1 MNKFIITLA
10 CTLSMTLNIVAQSN
24 PTRITDTGDGFNVT
38 DDNSTRSFNPN
49 HRDSVADKEIPMG
62 VHTWTVD
69 RRYGDVTPA
78 VTDTLPHLYQNSIFN
93 TGVFGEYNTIGNNYT
108 PRISRIIMDRPKTS
122 EFFFTQPY
130 DFTMKEPDAFQFVN
144 TLSPFTNLSY
154 DNCGDKQ
161 NGEDHID
168 AKFAVN
174 ANKRLG
180 IGFDLDYHYAR
191 GYYQNQ
197 STSHFGA
204 SLFASYIGDKYQMH
218 ALFSTYHRKA
228 AENGGI
234 TDDNY
239 ITHPESYDDQFS
251 ENEIPTVLSKNW
263 NRNNSNHLFLSHR
276 YNIGFYKR
284 VALTE
289 AEKKAR
295 AFAKASAQ
303 DRKQRDNLRNN
314 QDGDDANGNKRR
326 NNKRTTDP
334 VATGRPDGARIAGD
348 LPKTGE
354 KPADPDSTRIQVTS
368 QQMADSLL
376 AVQHRK
382 DSLDANTKR
391 IYVPV
396 TSFIHTL
403 DINSFSRINQA
414 YASPAGYYANTYYKY
429 DDRGIYGNDSIYDQ
443 TKYLSVKNTF
453 AVALM
458 EGFNK
463 YAKAGL
469 KAFVSYDH
477 RKYQMPDL
485 LQEGDEG
492 YYMRSWS
499 EGLVS
504 VGGQLSK
511 TQGRTLHYNLDGEF
525 FLTGSNAGSVSL
537 NFNTDVNFPLF
548 GDTVRLAAKAHFDR
562 ITPTFFQRQYH
573 SKHLW
578 WDNGDMSKEIRSG
591 IEGIFTID
599 KTHTQLRVAVEEIKN
614 YTYFGMEYAIDENHN
629 FTGLQGGVY
638 QEGGNINLLTAQ
650 LRQNFKLGPLHWEN
664 IVTYQNSSNKDVL
677 PVPTVNIFTNLFF
690 KFLVVKQLT
699 VELGADATFFTKY
712 YAPDYLPQIGQ
723 FAVQKNVESRV
734 ELGGYPFVDVYAN
747 MHLKRTRFFVM
758 MSHVNKGM
766 GNKMMFL
773 APHYPQN
780 GKVLRIGVSW
790 NFYN

>member
-10 CTLSMTLNIVAQSN
+10 CTCCVAFNALAQN
-24 PTRITDTGDGFNVT
+24 DFTRITDTGDGFNVT
-38 DDNSTRSFNPN
+38 DDQSRSGNFNPN
-49 HRDSVADKEIPMG
+49 SRDSVSEKEIPMG
-62 VHTWTVD
+62 VYTWTVD
-69 RRYGDVTPA
+69 RRYGDVQPA
-78 VTDTLPHLYQNSIFN
+78 ATDTLPHLYQNSIFN
-93 TGVFGEYNTIGNNYT
+93 TGMNGEYNTTGNNYT
-108 PRISRIIMDRPKTS
+108 PRINRIVMDRPRTS
-122 EFFFTQPY
+122 EFFFSQPY
-130 DFTMKEPDAFQFVN
+130 DFTMKEPDRFQFVN

-154 DNCGDKQ
+154 DNCGNKQ

-180 IGFDLDYHYAR
+180 AGFDLDYHYAR

-239 ITHPESYDDQFS
+239 VTHPEGIEDQFS
-251 ENEIPTVLSKNW
+251 EDEIPTVLSTNW
-263 NRNNSNHLFLSHR
+263 NRNNSTHLFLTHR
-276 YNIGFYKR
+276 YNLGFYKR
-284 VALTE
+284 VELTE
-289 AEKKAR
+289 AEKKAKE
-295 AFAKASAQ
+295 FAKESAK
-303 DRKQRDNLRNN
+303 DKQQRENQRNG
-314 QDGDDANGNKRR
+314 QETGDTSG
-326 NNKRTTDP
+326 
-334 VATGRPDGARIAGD
+334 GRS
-348 LPKTGE
+348 
-354 KPADPDSTRIQVTS
+354 ADSPTVS
-368 QQMADSLL
+368 QQQQDT
-376 AVQHRK
+376 
-382 DSLDANTKR
+382 LDTDTKH

-414 YASPAGYYANTYYKY
+414 YASPSNYYANTYYTY
-429 DDRGIYGNDSIYDQ
+429 DDRGIYSGDSIYDK
-443 TKYLSVKNTF
+443 TKHLSVKNTF
-453 AVALM
+453 AIALM

-469 KAFVSYDH
+469 KAFISYDH

-485 LQEGDEG
+485 LEEGTDT
-492 YYMRSWS
+492 YYMRSWT

-511 TQGRTLHYNLDGEF
+511 TQGRTLHYDLDGEF

-537 NFNTDVNFPLF
+537 NFRTDVNFPLF

-562 ITPTFFQRQYH
+562 ITPTFFQRQFH

-578 WDNGDMSKEIRSG
+578 WDNGELSKEIRSG
-591 IEGIFTID
+591 IEGIFTLD
-599 KTHTQLRVAVEEIKN
+599 KTDTQLRIAIEELKN
-614 YTYFGMEYAIDENHN
+614 YTYFGMEYAVGTNN
-629 FTGLQGGVY
+629 QRTGLNGGVY
-638 QEGGNINLLTAQ
+638 QESGNINLLTAQ

-664 IVTYQNSSNKDVL
+664 VVTYQNSSNKEVL
-677 PVPTVNIFTNLFF
+677 PVPTVNLFTNLYL

-723 FAVQKNVESRV
+723 FAVQKNADARI

-758 MSHVNKGM
+758 MSHVNKGS

>member
-10 CTLSMTLNIVAQSN
+10 CTCGMAINALAQN
-24 PTRITDTGDGFNVT
+24 DFTRITDTGDGFNVT
-38 DDNSTRSFNPN
+38 DDKSQSNNFNP
-49 HRDSVADKEIPMG
+49 HSRDSVSEKEIPMG
-62 VHTWTVD
+62 VYSWTVD
-69 RRYGDVTPA
+69 RRYGDVRPA
-78 VTDTLPHLYQNSIFN
+78 VTDTLPHLYQNTIFN
-93 TGVFGEYNTIGNNYT
+93 TGLNGEFNTTGNNYT
-108 PRISRIIMDRPKTS
+108 PRISRIVLDRPQTS
-122 EFFFTQPY
+122 EFFFSQPY
-130 DFTMKEPDAFQFVN
+130 DFTMKEPDRFQFIN

-161 NGEDHID
+161 NGEDHIN

-180 IGFDLDYHYAR
+180 VGFDLDYHYAR
-191 GYYQNQ
+191 GYFQNQ

-204 SLFASYIGDKYQMH
+204 SLFASYIGDRYQMH

-239 ITHPESYDDQFS
+239 VTHPESFDDQFS
-251 ENEIPTVLSKNW
+251 EDEIPTVLSSNW
-263 NRNNSNHLFLSHR
+263 NRNNSTHLFLTHR
-276 YNIGFYKR
+276 YNLGFYKR
-284 VALTE
+284 VTLTE
-289 AEKKAR
+289 AEKKAKE
-295 AFAKASAQ
+295 FAKESAK
-303 DRKQRDNLRNN
+303 DKQQREKPN
-314 QDGDDANGNKRR
+314 GDDNAKDADAP
-326 NNKRTTDP
+326 K
-334 VATGRPDGARIAGD
+334 GRID
-348 LPKTGE
+348 E
-354 KPADPDSTRIQVTS
+354 S
-368 QQMADSLL
+368 
-376 AVQHRK
+376 AVDAQPQ
-382 DSLDANTKR
+382 DTLDANTKPV
-391 IYVPV
+391 YVPV

-414 YASPAGYYANTYYKY
+414 YATPSDYYANTYYTY
-429 DDRGIYGNDSIYDQ
+429 DDRGTYSGDSIYDQ
-443 TKYLSVKNTF
+443 AKHLSVKNTF

-485 LQEGDEG
+485 QEEG
-492 YYMRSWS
+492 ADAYYMRSWT

-511 TQGRTLHYNLDGEF
+511 TQGRTLHYDLDGEF
-525 FLTGSNAGSVSL
+525 FLTGSNAGSLSL
-537 NFNTDVNFPLF
+537 KFKTDVNFPLF
-548 GDTVRLAAKAHFDR
+548 GDTMRLAAKAHLDR

-578 WDNGDMSKEIRSG
+578 WNNSDMSKEIRTG
-591 IEGIFTID
+591 IEGLFTLD

-614 YTYFGMEYAIDENHN
+614 YTYFGMEYAVDASNQR
-629 FTGLQGGVY
+629 TGMTGGVY
-638 QEGGNINLLTAQ
+638 QESENINLLTAQ
-650 LRQNFKLGPLHWEN
+650 LRQDFKLGPLHWEN
-664 IVTYQNSSNKDVL
+664 VVTYQNSSNKEVL
-677 PVPTVNIFTNLFF
+677 PVPDFNFFTNLYL

-723 FAVQKNVESRV
+723 FAVQKNADSRV

-747 MHLKRTRFFVM
+747 MHLKRTRFFIM
-758 MSHVNKGM
+758 MSHVNKGS

-773 APHYPQN
+773 SPHYPQN
-780 GKVLRIGVSW
+780 GKVLRLGVSW